1 MIMSLSNTVPIST
14 TLTATNDVVTPLP
27 HQPLRQ
33 CVQIAL
39 QNYFAQLD
47 GQAPKDLYT
56 LVLAEVEA
64 PLLTAVLQQTK
75 GNQSKAA
82 QVLGL
87 SRGTLRK
94 KIKQY
99 ALE

>member
-1 MIMSLSNTVPIST
+1 MIMSLSNTAP
-14 TLTATNDVVTPLP
+14 ATQNITSDVVAPLP

-33 CVQIAL
+33 CVQVAL

-47 GQAPKDLYT
+47 GQTPKELYT
-56 LVLAEVEA
+56 LVLEEVEA

-82 QVLGL
+82 QILGL

>member
-1 MIMSLSNTVPIST
+1 MIMSLSNTAPIT
-14 TLTATNDVVTPLP
+14 QNTTNDVVASLP

-33 CVQIAL
+33 CVQVAL

-47 GQAPKDLYT
+47 GQTPKELYT
-56 LVLAEVEA
+56 LVLEEVEA

-82 QVLGL
+82 QILGL